1 MTKQKQDYITLQNF
15 LKFNGFVQ
23 TGGEAKLVIQDGFV
37 KVNGEVEMR
46 RGRKLYS
53 GDKVSYQG
61 ETLMIKDVY

>member
-37 KVNGEVEMR
+37 KVNGEVEIR

-53 GDKVSYQG
+53 GDKVGYQG